1 MSFWAVAQTQPLRER
16 LVVDEL
22 ARAGFEAWCPRIR
35 IRENLRWKTPPLF
48 PSYAFVHILDRWWPA
63 RWTLGVVRILMDG
76 EMPARVPGQIIDE
89 IRRREI
95 GGFVKLPNQDSGKR
109 RGQKV
114 KIIRG
119 SFEGQIGIY
128 DGMNGKERERVLL
141 ELLGQVV
148 PVELPA
154 KDIRPLDIASVSRET
169 CY

>member
-1 MSFWAVAQTQPLRER
+1 MSFWAVVQTQPLRER
-16 LVVDEL
+16 LVVDEF
-22 ARAGFEAWCPRIR
+22 ARAGFEAYCPRIR

-48 PSYAFVHILDRWWPA
+48 PNYVFVCIVDRWWLV

-76 EMPARVPGQIIDE
+76 EMPARVPHCLIDE
-89 IRRREI
+89 IRGREI
-95 GGFVKLPNQDSGKR
+95 EGFVKLPNQDNGKC

-119 SFEGQIGIY
+119 SFEGQIAIY
-128 DGMNGKERERVLL
+128 DGMIGKERDRVLL

-154 KDIRPLDIASVSRET
+154 KDITPLIVAVSRET
-169 CY
+169 R